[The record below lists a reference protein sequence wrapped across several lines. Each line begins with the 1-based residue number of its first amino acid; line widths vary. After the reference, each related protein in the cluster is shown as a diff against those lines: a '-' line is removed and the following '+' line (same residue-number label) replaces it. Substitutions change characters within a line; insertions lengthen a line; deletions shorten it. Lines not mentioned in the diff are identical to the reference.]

1 MNPENI
7 IPDNISIFC
16 IIVTHNPQEAAFERT
31 LNAIFTQ
38 TPDHLIS
45 EIVVVDNDSD
55 LKFIEWLEAQK
66 KCKIIEMGF
75 NAGVGAAQNRGITW
89 AINRGGSHILLM
101 DQDSLPLKDMVA
113 NLILASLKLE
123 GYRDQSLEASS
134 VVVGP
139 RIFDPRIGKDFP
151 FVRFGYWFVKRD
163 VCVKGTGKQY
173 RRTDFLIASGM
184 LIPVSVLNQVGLMN
198 EDLFIDNVDLE
209 WGFRAMQ
216 FGFPLYGVCD
226 AILEHHLGDKVV
238 EVNIGKGVRIYQ
250 HPPLRQYYMM
260 RNRIIL
266 YKKTYSPSAWIIQ
279 DFFRMILKLIFVVL
293 FFPDRSANIVMIYKG
308 IRDGFCQIRNSEFG
322 IRNSER

>member
-16 IIVTHNPQEAAFERT
+16 IIVTHNPQKTAFEKT
-31 LNAIFTQ
+31 LNAIFYQ
-38 TPDHLIS
+38 VPDYLIS

-55 LKFIEWLEAQK
+55 SQFIEWLEAQN

-89 AINRGGSHILLM
+89 AQNQSCSHILLM
-101 DQDSLPLKDMVA
+101 DQDSLPFEDMVA

-123 GYRDQSLEASS
+123 RHRDQS

-163 VCVKGTGKQY
+163 VCLKGTDKQY

-184 LIPVSVLNQVGLMN
+184 LIPVSVLKQVGLMD
-198 EDLFIDNVDLE
+198 ESFFIDNVDLE
-209 WGFRAMQ
+209 WGFRTKQ
-216 FGFPLYGVCD
+216 YGFALYGVCN
-226 AILEHHLGDKVV
+226 AILEHHLGDTVV
-238 EVNIGKGVRIYQ
+238 EVKVGKGVRIYQ

-266 YKKTYSPSAWIIQ
+266 YQKKYSPSAWIIQ
-279 DFFRMILKLIFVVL
+279 DFFRMILKLIFVIL
-293 FFPDRSANIVMIYKG
+293 FFPNRSENIVMISKG
-308 IRDGFCQIRNSEFG
+308 IRDGFCRIGNSEC
-322 IRNSER
+322 